1 MWRPLI
7 VLFLTISVALYLLS
21 FPYAEALHGQGSSF
35 YRRRRHKVRGY
46 TRFEVRHITVT
57 VTLDGTAKPYNLVQQ
72 KELLA
77 NLKIFISIV
86 FQVTFPELTLSCFYV
101 LFLIGRGQLYTSRNS
116 WQGNWLATNST
127 SLYGHQNLANTIVML
142 SWFTF

>member
-7 VLFLTISVALYLLS
+7 VLFLTMSVALYLLS

-35 YRRRRHKVRGY
+35 YRRRRHKVRSY

-57 VTLDGTAKPYNLVQQ
+57 LDRTAKPYKLVQQ
-72 KELLA
+72 KELFA
-77 NLKIFISIV
+77 NLQIFISIV

-116 WQGNWLATNST
+116 WQG
-127 SLYGHQNLANTIVML
+127 H
-142 SWFTF
+142 

>member
-35 YRRRRHKVRGY
+35 YRRRRYKARSY

-57 VTLDGTAKPYNLVQQ
+57 LDGTGKPYKLVQQ
-72 KELLA
+72 KELFA

-86 FQVTFPELTLSCFYV
+86 IQVTFPELTLSCFYV

-127 SLYGHQNLANTIVML
+127 SVYRHQILANTIVML
-142 SWFTF
+142 S